1 MASLQSVSNDIM
13 KNLASISGI
22 PRFIGAA
29 LHSETLDRIFTEGK
43 GEDDTGLGIY
53 ALKTIQIKKA
63 EGKFTSNKVNLRHT
77 GTLSN
82 SWTWSA
88 TNDSVEFGFRAG
100 SRTGDEG
107 VVTNSELIPKLEKQ
121 YGDIFGLT
129 SKEEKLIG
137 DLTDDFINDLF

>member
-1 MASLQSVSNDIM
+1 MASLQSVSNEIM
-13 KNLASISGI
+13 KDLSSIDKM
-22 PRFIGAA
+22 PRAIGAV

-43 GEDDTGLGIY
+43 NEDDTGLGIY
-53 ALKTIQIKKA
+53 RLKTIQIKKA

-77 GTLSN
+77 GTLAN

-88 TNDSVEFGFRAG
+88 TNNSVELGFKSG
-100 SRTGDEG
+100 SRDGDDG
-107 VVTNSELIPKLEKQ
+107 VVTNAELIPKLEKQ

-129 SKEEKLIG
+129 AKEEKLIG